1 MKELNDTVEGAYGFG
16 AVVVGLGLTALVAWT
31 VWWVVRYLRADAMT
45 RQSIWQAARIRR
57 GWKRLAPM
65 LKLSATDKT
74 PTPMASLSNTEGKPV
89 KPRVLVPALKVTH
102 DAYGV
107 IARATCLPGVGLEQ
121 FQKAA
126 PHLADAWRCTRVAVT
141 QDEPGSVVIRGVRL
155 DPLKFP
161 TEHRPTG
168 DVPEETARWDLGLDE
183 YAQPV
188 SVNLTQVPGVTVAG
202 LPGFGKTSLIN
213 RLLSDWAP
221 SPAVQFACADG
232 KVSAAHEGDYADW
245 VQRMFA
251 FVGDDLEEANMLF
264 RDLVELRRLRSAWL
278 RKIFGVK
285 SIWDVGPSED
295 WPLVVLII
303 DEAHTY
309 FRDHKG
315 SDPKTKKLAA
325 LAAENARLVEDLV
338 KKGRSVGML
347 VILATQ
353 KSTGDAIPTFI
364 RDVCPVGLS
373 FAQKTAEA
381 AVAALGEEIREWPD
395 ANPINLQDPAY
406 VGVAS
411 MNHQSQPGFIRIRTP
426 YVPDAYAA
434 DVADSTAHLTADP
447 YTLLEAFFGP
457 RIWDKNVDLTKPDD
471 LDEPD
476 ADAA

>member
-1 MKELNDTVEGAYGFG
+1 MKDLNGAVEGALGFCR
-16 AVVVGLGLTALVAWT
+16 VVVGVALVVLVCWS
-31 VWWVVRYLRADAMT
+31 VWWVVRYVRADAMT
-45 RQSIWQAARIRR
+45 RQSIRQAMRVRR
-57 GWKRLAPM
+57 TWKRLAPM

-74 PTPMASLSNTEGKPV
+74 PTALASMSNTGNKPI

-107 IARATCLPGVGLEQ
+107 IARAGCLPGVGLEQ
-121 FQKAA
+121 YQKAA

-168 DVPEETARWDLGLDE
+168 EEPEEAARWDLGVDE

-188 SVNLTQVPGVTVAG
+188 SVDLRQVPGVTVGG
-202 LPGFGKTSLIN
+202 LPGKGKTSLIN

-221 SPAVQFACADG
+221 APWVQFACADG
-232 KVSAAHEGDYADW
+232 KVSAAYEGDYADW

-251 FVGDDLEEANMLF
+251 FVGDDLEEANKLF
-264 RDLVELRRLRSAWL
+264 RRLVDLRRVRSTL
-278 RKIFGVK
+278 VRDVLGVK
-285 SIWDVGPSED
+285 SVWDVGPSEK

-338 KKGRSVGML
+338 KKGRSVGIL

-353 KSTGDAIPTFI
+353 KTTGDAIPTFI

-381 AVAALGEEIREWPD
+381 AVAALGEDIREWPD

-406 VGVAS
+406 IGVAS
-411 MNHQSQPGFIRIRTP
+411 MNHQSQPGFTRIRTP
-426 YVPDAYAA
+426 YVPDEWASDIAHA
-434 DVADSTAHLTADP
+434 TNHLTADP
-447 YTLLEAFFGP
+447 ADLLP
-457 RIWDKNVDLTKPDD
+457 SVDLTKIDPDD
-471 LDEPD
+471 DGSTPL
-476 ADAA
+476 AA

>member
-1 MKELNDTVEGAYGFG
+1 MTLNDVSEVMGYAPVLIG
-16 AVVVGLGLTALVAWT
+16 VGLAGFAVWALV
-31 VWWVVRYLRADAMT
+31 WVVRYLRADAMT
-45 RQSIWQAARIRR
+45 RQSIRQAVRVRR
-57 GWKRLAPM
+57 TWKRLAQM
-65 LKLSATDKT
+65 LKLCATDKM
-74 PTPMASLSNTEGKPV
+74 PTALASLANADGKPV
-89 KPRVLVPALKVTH
+89 KPRVLVPSLKVTH

-107 IARATCLPGVGLEQ
+107 IARAGCLPGVGLEQ
-121 FQKAA
+121 YQKAA
-126 PHLADAWRCTRVAVT
+126 PHLADAWRCTRVAVM

-168 DVPEETARWDLGLDE
+168 KVPEKVARLDLGVDE

-188 SVNLTQVPGVTVAG
+188 CVDLRHVTGMGVAG
-202 LPGFGKTSLIN
+202 LPGKGKTSLIN

-221 SPAVQFACADG
+221 APWVQFACADG
-232 KVSAAHEGDYADW
+232 KVSAAYEGDYADW
-245 VQRMFA
+245 VRRMFA
-251 FVGDDLEEANMLF
+251 FVGDDLEEANKLF
-264 RDLVELRRLRSAWL
+264 RRLVDLRRVRSTL
-278 RKIFGVK
+278 VRDVLGVK
-285 SIWDVGPSED
+285 SMWDVNPSEK

-315 SDPKTKKLAA
+315 SDPKTKRLAA

-364 RDVCPVGLS
+364 RDVCPIGLS

-381 AVAALGEEIREWPD
+381 AVAALGEDIRDWPD

-411 MNHQSQPGFIRIRTP
+411 MNHQSQPGFTRIRTP
-426 YVPDAYAA
+426 YVPDEWAAEIAYK
-434 DVADSTAHLTADP
+434 TAHLTADP
-447 YTLLEAFFGP
+447 ADLLP
-457 RIWDKNVDLTKPDD
+457 TVDLTKTDPDGD
-471 LDEPD
+471 GSTSI
-476 ADAA
+476 AA

>member
-1 MKELNDTVEGAYGFG
+1 MNDVSEVMGYAPALIG
-16 AVVVGLGLTALVAWT
+16 VGLAGIAVWALV
-31 VWWVVRYLRADAMT
+31 WVVRYLRADAMT
-45 RQSIWQAARIRR
+45 RQSIRQAVRVRR
-57 GWKRLAPM
+57 TWKRLAQM
-65 LKLSATDKT
+65 LKLCAIDKM
-74 PTPMASLSNTEGKPV
+74 PTALASLSNADGKPV
-89 KPRVLVPALKVTH
+89 KPRVLVPTLKVTH

-107 IARATCLPGVGLEQ
+107 IARAGCLPGVGLEQ
-121 FQKAA
+121 YQKAA

-155 DPLKFP
+155 DPLKLP

-168 DVPEETARWDLGLDE
+168 KVPEKIARLDLGVDE

-188 SVNLTQVPGVTVAG
+188 SVDLRHVTGMGVAG
-202 LPGFGKTSLIN
+202 LPGKGKTSLIN

-221 SPAVQFACADG
+221 APWVQFACADG
-232 KVSAAHEGDYADW
+232 KVSAAYEGDYADW
-245 VQRMFA
+245 VRRMFA
-251 FVGDDLEEANMLF
+251 FVGDDLEEANKLF
-264 RDLVELRRLRSAWL
+264 RRLVDLRRVRSTL
-278 RKIFGVK
+278 VRDVLGVK
-285 SIWDVGPSED
+285 SMWDVDPSEK

-315 SDPKTKKLAA
+315 SDPKTKRLAA

-364 RDVCPVGLS
+364 RDVCPIGLS

-381 AVAALGEEIREWPD
+381 AVAALGEDIRDWPD

-411 MNHQSQPGFIRIRTP
+411 MNHQSQPGFTRIRTP
-426 YVPDAYAA
+426 YVPDEWAA
-434 DVADSTAHLTADP
+434 EIAHKTAHLTADP
-447 YTLLEAFFGP
+447 ADLLPA
-457 RIWDKNVDLTKPDD
+457 VDLTKSDPDD
-471 LDEPD
+471 DGSTPI
-476 ADAA
+476 AA

>member
-1 MKELNDTVEGAYGFG
+1 MSVNDVSEVMGYAPVLIG
-16 AVVVGLGLTALVAWT
+16 VGLAGLAVWALV
-31 VWWVVRYLRADAMT
+31 WVVRYLRADGMT
-45 RQSIWQAARIRR
+45 RQSIRQAVRVRR
-57 GWKRLAPM
+57 TWKRLAQM
-65 LKLSATDKT
+65 LKLCAIDKM
-74 PTPMASLSNTEGKPV
+74 PTALASLSNADGKPV
-89 KPRVLVPALKVTH
+89 KPRVLVPTLKVTH

-107 IARATCLPGVGLEQ
+107 IARAGCLPGVGLEQ
-121 FQKAA
+121 YQKAA

-161 TEHRPTG
+161 TEHRPTCK
-168 DVPEETARWDLGLDE
+168 VPEKIAQLDLGVDE

-188 SVNLTQVPGVTVAG
+188 SVDLRHVTGMGVAG
-202 LPGFGKTSLIN
+202 LPGKGKTSLIN

-221 SPAVQFACADG
+221 APWVQFACADG
-232 KVSAAHEGDYADW
+232 KVSAAFEGDYADW
-245 VQRMFA
+245 VRRMFA
-251 FVGDDLEEANMLF
+251 FVGDDLEEANKLF
-264 RDLVELRRLRSAWL
+264 RQLVDLRRVRSTL
-278 RKIFGVK
+278 VRDVLGVK
-285 SIWDVGPSED
+285 SMWDVDPSEK

-315 SDPKTKKLAA
+315 SDPKTKRLAA

-364 RDVCPVGLS
+364 RDVCPIGLS

-381 AVAALGEEIREWPD
+381 AVAALGEDIRDWPD

-411 MNHQSQPGFIRIRTP
+411 MNHQSQPGFTRIRTP
-426 YVPDAYAA
+426 YVPDEWAA
-434 DVADSTAHLTADP
+434 EIAHKTAHLTADP
-447 YTLLEAFFGP
+447 ADLLPA
-457 RIWDKNVDLTKPDD
+457 VDLTKTDPDD
-471 LDEPD
+471 DGSTPI
-476 ADAA
+476 AA